1 EDRLCGL
8 DHALDLER
16 ALGKPELR
24 LQRLEGGNQRR
35 HLLRRGDLRQRD
47 EEAGRELAAQI
58 RQEDVERAQ
67 RSRRELAAQRLDP
80 DPDEGTERA
89 GLQPLG
95 AFLSGL
101 GGVAVLL
108 GVAADSVAVLEI
120 DAEVLHRF
128 ALQLLLDPRVD
139 DLGDAGID
147 PDRLRE
153 SGGVRRVLRERL
165 EREVSELL
173 RGVALE
179 QVRATVDG
187 VYGLAGPGLA
197 RIVARERILLRL
209 QARADLA
216 EGLLGEGGLRHGP
229 CLSTLPQRGIPLG
242 RRSGVRRTVPWPFQ
256 AAFSG
261 QSRARDICKV
271 P

>member
-1 EDRLCGL
+1 
-8 DHALDLER
+8 
-16 ALGKPELR
+16 
-24 LQRLEGGNQRR
+24 
-35 HLLRRGDLRQRD
+35 
-47 EEAGRELAAQI
+47 

-67 RSRRELAAQRLDP
+67 RARRELAAQRLDP
-80 DPDEGTERA
+80 DPDEGAERA

-153 SGGVRRVLRERL
+153 SAGVRRVLRERL

-187 VYGLAGPGLA
+187 VHGLAGPGLA

-216 EGLLGEGGLRHGP
+216 EGLLGGGGLRHGP
-229 CLSTLPQRGIPLG
+229 CLSTLPPRRIPLG

-261 QSRARDICKV
+261 QSRARGICKV
-271 P
+271 PRFARSGPLLFGLMQAEADSILGARRRKGGGAKSIRIDGRNALHGRRAQTHVAGSLH